1 MRTAEQVLI
10 PYLTLTQTLAEQ
22 VLIPYLLAMLALV
35 GLDHRFNNYEAQP
48 LSLFALLPLLLSLM
62 TALPLLR
69 VCNDC
74 PSSSSRASPS

>member
-1 MRTAEQVLI
+1 M
-10 PYLTLTQTLAEQ
+10 AEQ

-62 TALPLLR
+62 TALPALLR

-74 PSSSSRASPS
+74 PSSSPRGYPS

>member
-1 MRTAEQVLI
+1 M
-10 PYLTLTQTLAEQ
+10 AEQ

-62 TALPLLR
+62 TALPALLR
-69 VCNDC
+69 VC
-74 PSSSSRASPS
+74 